1 MTMAPTL
8 KTHWM
13 NVLGYA
19 GLIPFLGLAALTGI
33 YSGTEIAE
41 RFANYNLIYAL
52 CIVSFLGAVHWGLA
66 ISLSS
71 QDQPVYLAG
80 LDQSEFETRSFIW
93 GVTPSL
99 LAWLAGAF
107 SPPESTLWILALILA
122 LVWMVDQRFLKPMKA
137 FDAYLRL
144 RNHLT
149 LGAIVGLLVTAC
161 FA

>member
-1 MTMAPTL
+1 MTQAL

-13 NVLGYA
+13 NALGYA
-19 GLIPFLGLAALTGI
+19 GLIPFLGLAVLTGI
-33 YSGTEIAE
+33 YTGTETAGQL
-41 RFANYNLIYAL
+41 ANYNLIYAL

-71 QDQPVYLAG
+71 QDQATYLAG
-80 LDQSEFETRSFIW
+80 LDQAEFETRSFIW

-107 SPPESTLWILALILA
+107 SPPQFTLWILVLILV
-122 LVWMVDQRFLKPMKA
+122 LVWLVDQRFLKPMKA

-149 LGAIVGLLVTAC
+149 LGAILGLLVTAC

>member
-1 MTMAPTL
+1 MAQVL

-13 NVLGYA
+13 NTLGYA
-19 GLIPFLGLAALTGI
+19 GLIPFLGLAVLTGVF
-33 YSGTEIAE
+33 SGTETAS
-41 RFANYNLIYAL
+41 ALTQYNLIYAL

-66 ISLSS
+66 ISLAN
-71 QDQPVYLAG
+71 QEQPAYLAG
-80 LDQSEFETRSFIW
+80 LDQAEFETRSFIW

-107 SPPESTLWILALILA
+107 SPPEYTLWILVVTLA
-122 LVWMVDQRFLKPMKA
+122 FVWLVDQRMLKPMKA
-137 FDAYLRL
+137 FEQYLKL

-149 LGAIVGLLVTAC
+149 LGAIAGLLLTAC

>member
-1 MTMAPTL
+1 MAQVL

-13 NVLGYA
+13 NILGYA

-33 YSGTEIAE
+33 YIGTDTANQL
-41 RFANYNLIYAL
+41 ANYNLIYAL

-71 QDQPVYLAG
+71 QSEVSYLAG
-80 LDQSEFETRSFIW
+80 LDPAEFETRSFIW

-107 SPPESTLWILALILA
+107 SPPEFTLWVLAVILAV
-122 LVWMVDQRFLKPMKA
+122 VWLVDQRFLKPMKA

-149 LGAIVGLLVTAC
+149 LGAILGLLVTAC

>member
-1 MTMAPTL
+1 MAQAL

-13 NVLGYA
+13 SVLGYA
-19 GLIPFLGLAALTGI
+19 GLIPFLGLAVLTGI
-33 YSGTEIAE
+33 YTGTETAGQL
-41 RFANYNLIYAL
+41 ANYNLIYAL

-71 QDQPVYLAG
+71 QDQATYLAG
-80 LDQSEFETRSFIW
+80 LDQAEFETRSFIW

-107 SPPESTLWILALILA
+107 SPPQFTLWILALILG
-122 LVWMVDQRFLKPMKA
+122 LVWLVDQRFLKPMKA

-149 LGAIVGLLVTAC
+149 LGAILGLLVTAC

>member
-1 MTMAPTL
+1 

-13 NVLGYA
+13 NILGYA
-19 GLIPFLGLAALTGI
+19 GLIPFLGLAVLTGI
-33 YSGTEIAE
+33 YSGTDTAGQ
-41 RFANYNLIYAL
+41 FANYNLIYAL

-66 ISLSS
+66 ISLSA
-71 QDQPVYLAG
+71 QGEVNYLAG
-80 LDQSEFETRSFIW
+80 LDQAEFETRSFIW

-107 SPPESTLWILALILA
+107 SPSNFTLWILALILA
-122 LVWMVDQRFLKPMKA
+122 VVWLVDQRLLKPMKA
-137 FDAYLRL
+137 FNAYLRL

-149 LGAIVGLLVTAC
+149 FGAILGLLVTAC